1 MNINGWKRLSAEQ
14 ISQRILYVLTAVT
27 VLVFGLFYSVGFD
40 RLFIDNPDFNAP
52 LFTDVLLGLIY
63 FMLFVAFAVGVC
75 ALVGE
80 SRKRRDEERVVNG
93 IPKSKISLLV
103 FGGTFILLALFGV
116 LGSSEPIM
124 INGRM
129 FTDRFWLK
137 ATDLFINTSLV
148 LLLMVIVAVIYGA
161 TRYYRKKENDY

>member
-93 IPKSKISLLV
+93 IPATKISVAV
-103 FGGTFILLALFGV
+103 FGGTVGAFRVVG
-116 LGSSEPIM
+116 
-124 INGRM
+124 
-129 FTDRFWLK
+129 
-137 ATDLFINTSLV
+137 
-148 LLLMVIVAVIYGA
+148 IVGA
-161 TRYYRKKENDY
+161 HND

>member
-93 IPKSKISLLV
+93 IPATKISVAV
-103 FGGTFILLALFGV
+103 FGGTLVLLVLFGL

-129 FTDRFWLK
+129 FTDRLWLK

-148 LLLMVIVAVIYGA
+148 LLFIVVVAVIYCS
-161 TRYYRKKENDY
+161 TKYYRKKEGK